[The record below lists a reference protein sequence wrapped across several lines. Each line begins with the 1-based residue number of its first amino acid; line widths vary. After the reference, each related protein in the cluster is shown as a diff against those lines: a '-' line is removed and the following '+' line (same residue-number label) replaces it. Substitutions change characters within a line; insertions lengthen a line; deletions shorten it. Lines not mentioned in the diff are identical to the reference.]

1 MDVLRRLF
9 GKGSPPAGSNAATP
23 LAAPSAPASS
33 GDDEVAYERDLLK
46 GEAARLDDLQ
56 QRQLRY
62 ADYAWQPP
70 AQGGSRRADDAPGTR
85 DDEAGES

>member
-1 MDVLRRLF
+1 MDALRRLF
-9 GKGSPPAGSNAATP
+9 GKGSPPSDATEP
-23 LAAPSAPASS
+23 SAPSAAAPTRSS
-33 GDDEVAYERDLLK
+33 SDDEVAYERDLLK

-70 AQGGSRRADDAPGTR
+70 AQGGTRRADDAPGTR
-85 DDEAGES
+85 DEDPDDG